1 MATKTRKTVLGN
13 SLRQV
18 KLDGDEG
25 VWLRLLPMPPRCSA
39 PAQSYGFWYGR
50 DPEDRIATAARSP
63 PMGCDA
69 KSRGSTCRGQ
79 TSDPSGAGEGGR
91 GWGTQVPGD
100 EMILF

>member
-25 VWLRLLPMPPRCSA
+25 VWLRLLPMLPRPPS
-39 PAQSYGFWYGR
+39 QSYGFRYGR
-50 DPEDRIATAARSP
+50 DPEDRIAAARSP

-69 KSRGSTCRGQ
+69 MRKVEAVPVAAKQAIRQRGR
-79 TSDPSGAGEGGR
+79 SGG
-91 GWGTQVPGD
+91 QVPGD